1 MKTKE
6 EIFTDLKNI
15 LIDRQNIDE
24 SKIKENT
31 NLKKDLDLDSLD
43 VFELIDVVEDKY
55 DIEIDTDTDQG
66 IDTVGGLTEYIYKVI
81 AEKQ

>member
-55 DIEIDTDTDQG
+55 DIEIDTDSDQG
-66 IDTVGGLTEYIYKVI
+66 IDTIGGLTEYIYQILSNK
-81 AEKQ
+81 

>member
-15 LIDRQNIDE
+15 LVDRQNIDGSKVKE
-24 SKIKENT
+24 ST

-55 DIEIDTDTDQG
+55 DIEIDTDSDQG
-66 IDTVGGLTEYIYKVI
+66 IDTIGGLTEYIYQILSNK
-81 AEKQ
+81 